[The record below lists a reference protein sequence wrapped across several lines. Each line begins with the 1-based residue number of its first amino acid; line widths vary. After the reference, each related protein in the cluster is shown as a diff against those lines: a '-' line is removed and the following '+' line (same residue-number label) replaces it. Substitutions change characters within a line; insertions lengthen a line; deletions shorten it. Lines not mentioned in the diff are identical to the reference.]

1 MHSLQFTVFVF
12 GCWFS
17 AAASADVYL
26 TPSAGYVL
34 GGKVEDNTGK
44 SYDINASSA
53 LAITLEV
60 PFETGRIGLFYARQ
74 SADVDIVQD
83 KATLHYL
90 LFQSRINYPFAP
102 GWSSYLGAGL
112 GASYFDVSW
121 VDNKSGFAASI
132 FTGLDYHMTS
142 SVSLSSQIRWLGTVV
157 DNETSALCSLPEPG
171 RCIVRFKSDWMNQF
185 SANLGLTIRF

>member
-1 MHSLQFTVFVF
+1 MRSLQFTVFVF
-12 GCWFS
+12 GCWLS
-17 AAASADVYL
+17 ATVSADVYI
-26 TPSAGYVL
+26 TPSAGYVV
-34 GGKVEDNTGK
+34 GGKVEDNTGE

-53 LAITLEV
+53 MAITLEV

-74 SADVDIVQD
+74 SADIDIIQD

-112 GASYFDVSW
+112 GASYFDARW
-121 VDNKSGFAASI
+121 VGNKSGFAASI
-132 FTGLDYHMTS
+132 FTGLDYHITS
-142 SVSLSSQIRWLGTVV
+142 YLSISSQIRWLGTLV
-157 DNETSALCSLPEPG
+157 DNETSAACNLPEQD